1 MGNLESIS
9 ARIHDRA
16 TVDWMTPS
24 QKAIWNFVNE
34 FDGPPH
40 RVINIYGFEGT
51 GKTFLGWLMERE
63 CYATYMLWNHTP
75 KPQFPRLVI
84 DNARSDRASTR
95 EIRPMVDALKL
106 KQIILLSR
114 TRIDEP
120 SLPAFELRVLDE
132 DIEAI
137 KANLYRHLRITAPEG
152 SFRNYKLLLSEVG

>member
-9 ARIHDRA
+9 ARIRDRA
-16 TVDWMTPS
+16 SIDWMTPS
-24 QKAIWNFVNE
+24 QKAVWNFVNE

-63 CYATYMLWNHTP
+63 RYATYMLWSHTP

-84 DNARSDRASTR
+84 DNARTDRASTR
-95 EIRPMVDALKL
+95 DMRPMVDDLNL

-120 SLPAFELRVLDE
+120 SLPAFELRVMDE

>member
-1 MGNLESIS
+1 MGNLESIT

-16 TVDWMTPS
+16 TIDWLTPS
-24 QKAIWNFVNE
+24 QKAVWNFVNE

-51 GKTFLGWLMERE
+51 GKTFLGRLMERE
-63 CYATYMLWNHTP
+63 HYATYMLWNHP
-75 KPQFPRLVI
+75 PEPQFPRLVI

-95 EIRPMVDALKL
+95 DMRPLVDDLNL

-114 TRIDEP
+114 TRVDEP

-137 KANLYRHLRITAPEG
+137 KANLYRHLHITAPEG
-152 SFRNYKLLLSEVG
+152 AFRNYKLLLSEVG

>member
-9 ARIHDRA
+9 ARIRDRA
-16 TVDWMTPS
+16 TIDWMTPS
-24 QKAIWNFVNE
+24 QKAVWNFVNE

-40 RVINIYGFEGT
+40 RVINIFGFEGT

-63 CYATYMLWNHTP
+63 HYASYMLWNHTP

-84 DNARSDRASTR
+84 DNARTDRASTR
-95 EIRPMVDALKL
+95 DMRPMVDALNL

-120 SLPAFELRVLDE
+120 SLPAFELRVLDG

-152 SFRNYKLLLSEVG
+152 TFRNYKLLLSEVG

>member
-1 MGNLESIS
+1 MGNLEAIS
-9 ARIHDRA
+9 ARIRDRA

-24 QKAIWNFVNE
+24 QKAVWNFINE

-63 CYATYMLWNHTP
+63 RYATYMLWNQHP

-95 EIRPMVDALKL
+95 DMRPMVDALNL

-114 TRIDEP
+114 TRVDEP
-120 SLPAFELRVLDE
+120 SLPAFELRVMDD

-137 KANLYRHLRITAPEG
+137 KANLYRHLRIPAPEG
-152 SFRNYKLLLSEVG
+152 TFRNYKLLLSEVG